1 MLWMYLGIKVVF
13 KCEVCKTTLTMK
25 NFKSSSISGKPR
37 PYCNVH
43 YPKEKG
49 TQVANSFQV
58 KSALNAPKLKMSSGI
73 QKDKRTTFGPGE
85 LQSPSSP
92 NWTSAAKPLSSN
104 PARGS
109 LTIGKQE
116 EKEVQVQ
123 NVQPEIIQ
131 EVIVVEVVE
140 VIEQTPPTQV
150 IQQTP
155 PPTQVSLTKIDSKWI
170 NLVSKMV
177 PFIDVS
183 EETEMTTFF
192 DMWKESFCDLDF
204 KQIRISTSSSL
215 NEIRWE
221 SSGSEVLLEPMISFF
236 TEIGA
241 LNSEMDNLRKTVKS
255 NHPTSIGSW
264 IDMSLKDGMDAGWKM
279 EVSGDVAAPLQSID
293 GEPANKI
300 DAWAKKNNIKY
311 HTIARDVGE
320 SPPRP
325 SEVRFQ
331 LGNDG
336 KDKCLSAWKDFG
348 FPEMPL
354 EYLQFL
360 NSAGNY
366 ELIVVATADSF
377 IRLGIS
383 IVPVDK
389 KIIEDLCAVGSLN
402 SNSIFKFSA
411 AAGKEYPDL
420 VEFQHLKRGYNVF
433 KEGFEFRFIYLN

>member
-1 MLWMYLGIKVVF
+1 
-13 KCEVCKTTLTMK
+13 
-25 NFKSSSISGKPR
+25 
-37 PYCNVH
+37 
-43 YPKEKG
+43 
-49 TQVANSFQV
+49 
-58 KSALNAPKLKMSSGI
+58 
-73 QKDKRTTFGPGE
+73 
-85 LQSPSSP
+85 
-92 NWTSAAKPLSSN
+92 
-104 PARGS
+104 
-109 LTIGKQE
+109 
-116 EKEVQVQ
+116 
-123 NVQPEIIQ
+123 
-131 EVIVVEVVE
+131 
-140 VIEQTPPTQV
+140 VIEQTPPPQV
-150 IQQTP
+150 IEQTP
-155 PPTQVSLTKIDSKWI
+155 PPQVIEQTPQIVTPPPQQVSLTKIDSKWI
-170 NLVSKMV
+170 DLVSKIV
-177 PFIDVS
+177 PFLNVS

-215 NEIRWE
+215 EEIRWE
-221 SSGSEVLLEPMISFF
+221 SSGSDALLEPMISFF

-241 LNSEMDNLRKTVKS
+241 LNSEMDHLRKTVKS
-255 NHPTSIGSW
+255 NHPSSIGSW

-279 EVSGDVAAPLQSID
+279 EVLDDVVAPLQSID

-300 DAWAKKNNIKY
+300 DAWAKKNNLKY
-311 HTIARDVGE
+311 RTIARDVGE

-336 KDKCLSAWKDFG
+336 KDKCLEAWKDFG

-360 NSAGNY
+360 NSAANY
-366 ELIVVATADSF
+366 ELIVVATSDSF

-389 KIIEDLCAVGSLN
+389 KIIDDLCAVESIN

-411 AAGKEYPDL
+411 ATGKEYPDL
-420 VEFQHLKRGYNVF
+420 VEFQHLKKGYNVY